1 MHLQE
6 ELRQALLKRGYVLVL
21 IGGGITGDIQ
31 VNDTHLHAPLKAK
44 YRELE
49 IKLMLKQLKDNP
61 KKIPS
66 PDRNEMMDMIS
77 EAMKTC
83 RFDRKKAFKT
93 NFMTNNLNGSE
104 DLEVSEKLYKMVGK
118 EIVEHREKLLKE
130 PCPKDLKAL
139 LKRITPP
146 KVQYIY

>member
-6 ELRQALLKRGYVLVL
+6 EIRQALLKRGYILVL

-49 IKLMLKQLKDNP
+49 IKLMLKQLKENP
-61 KKIPS
+61 QKIPS
-66 PDRNEMMDMIS
+66 PDRDEMMDMIS

-83 RFDRKKAFKT
+83 R
-93 NFMTNNLNGSE
+93 
-104 DLEVSEKLYKMVGK
+104 
-118 EIVEHREKLLKE
+118 LKE
-130 PCPKDLKAL
+130 VQNEPDFNEFV
-139 LKRITPP
+139 
-146 KVQYIY
+146 KVMENYIRHHETSDRW